1 MIACAIGPELR
12 QCPTVSRPMPESAGK
27 WRVERSERAGSPA
40 SWSTAGRWTGGA
52 VIAVLFMGSTLLTP
66 LYELYESSY
75 GFSPFVLV
83 LLYAVYVVGN
93 LLALFVFGRLSDQVG
108 RKPVVFAA
116 LGLAALSAGLFML
129 AQSLGWLFI
138 ARIISG
144 LAVGIGSGAATAWIT
159 EFTPPERRTRA
170 AAVMTGFNFIG
181 LALGPLLSGALVQ
194 YAPSPL
200 RLPFT
205 AYLIVLA
212 LSAALVAVQP
222 ETLASRSRPA
232 FGATLRIPQN
242 VRAAFIAPA
251 ASGFAAMAV
260 VGFYAALGPTIIR
273 RDLHIAN
280 HAVAGVIVAEL
291 FVVATLLIFATR
303 DWAPRKTTLIGLA
316 ATPVGMALLVAA
328 QQVGSMP
335 LLLLGTAICAVVGAL
350 GYRGGLAVANS
361 LAPPERRA
369 EIASAFFVCC
379 FCGNALP
386 IIGVGALSLVASP
399 HLADLVFAV
408 VVSAISAVAAVASI
422 VKKGEMET

>member
-1 MIACAIGPELR
+1 M
-12 QCPTVSRPMPESAGK
+12 
-27 WRVERSERAGSPA
+27 
-40 SWSTAGRWTGGA
+40 TGGV
-52 VIAVLFMGSTLLTP
+52 VIAALFMGSTLLTP
-66 LYELYESSY
+66 LYELYRSSY
-75 GFSPFVLV
+75 GFSAFVLV

-93 LLALFVFGRLSDQVG
+93 LLALFVFGRLSDQIG

-116 LGLAALSAGLFML
+116 LVLAGASAVLFMV
-129 AQSLGWLFI
+129 ASSLGWLFV

-159 EFTPPERRTRA
+159 EFTPPERRARA

-181 LALGPLLSGALVQ
+181 LALGPLLSGMLVQ
-194 YAPSPL
+194 YAPNPL
-200 RLPFT
+200 RLPFI
-205 AYLIVLA
+205 AYLAVVGF
-212 LSAALVAVQP
+212 SGALVAVQS
-222 ETLASRSRPA
+222 ETVTSPSRPK
-232 FGATLRIPQN
+232 FGATLRVPQD

-273 RDLHIAN
+273 RDLHVGN
-280 HAVAGVIVAEL
+280 HALASLIIAEL
-291 FVVATLLIFATR
+291 FVVAALLILTTR
-303 DWAPRKTTLIGLA
+303 DLAPRKTMLTGLA
-316 ATPVGMALLVAA
+316 AAPVGMALVVAA
-328 QQVGSMP
+328 QRLGSMP
-335 LLLLGTAICAVVGAL
+335 LLLIGTAACGVVGAL

-386 IIGVGALSLVASP
+386 IIGVGALTAVASP

-408 VVSAISAVAAVASI
+408 VVSTIAAVAAVVSLTRGSVA
-422 VKKGEMET
+422 ER